1 MEELQQA
8 IAQLNLL
15 KTQIGE
21 YHQEVCQQVYFK
33 SAEYRPQPVKR
44 CAECNEVKDLFEFE
58 DESYRTDP
66 AGWLCYDCQQ
76 DANQHEKA
84 MERLKRMR
92 EEE

>member
-15 KTQIGE
+15 KNQIGE

-44 CAECNEVKDLFEFE
+44 CAECNEVKDLIEFE

-66 AGWLCYDCQQ
+66 KSWLCYDCQQ
-76 DANQHEKA
+76 DGDTHEKA